1 MAAALDLSVY
11 VWSVYM
17 RIYIFIICLFC
28 GVISGIVYDVLYV
41 ARACLCGVEKQNYT
55 AKDKIF
61 IIAADLLYCLAFA
74 AGFVFVSVMFDFE
87 TLRFYM
93 LAGCVLGALVY
104 LKSFH
109 IIVAFLVKKAY
120 NKFTVYKEKKSGRS
134 KEKPNSR
141 RAHGK
146 RNIADRN
153 SRRSNHLSVG

>member
-1 MAAALDLSVY
+1 
-11 VWSVYM
+11 M

-28 GVISGIVYDVLYV
+28 GVVSGVLYDILYI
-41 ARACLCGVEKQNYT
+41 ARSCLCGVDRHNYT
-55 AKDKIF
+55 VKDKIF

-93 LAGCVLGALVY
+93 LAGCVLGALLY

-109 IIVAFLVKKAY
+109 IIVAFSVKKAY
-120 NKFTVYKEKKSGRS
+120 NKFTVYKEKRSGRS

-146 RNIADRN
+146 RNTANRN
-153 SRRSNHLSVG
+153 SRRRNHLSAG